1 MTMND
6 TEEIIL
12 KLINSKNAHSNYTLH
27 IDKKSIQLE
36 SVQLNKTTFP
46 VKKPDTR
53 GGVYFSN
60 MMGYKIKGVTKEL
73 SLIPSFTKA
82 MLGPNTEFSEL
93 EIKTKLIENKKQNDL
108 VLLVNLTNTVQKND
122 QVELHMN
129 IVGLKI
135 LD

>member
-1 MTMND
+1 MIEDAEKM
-6 TEEIIL
+6 IL
-12 KLINSKNAHSNYTLH
+12 KLINSKNSHSEYTLD
-27 IDKKSIQLE
+27 IEKKSIQLE

-60 MMGYKIKGVTKEL
+60 TTGYKIKGVTKEL
-73 SLIPSFTKA
+73 SLIPLFTKA

-93 EIKTKLIENKKQNDL
+93 EIKTKLIENKQQSEL

-129 IVGLKI
+129 IVGMKI

>member
-1 MTMND
+1 MD
-6 TEEIIL
+6 DSEKIISM
-12 KLINSKNAHSNYTLH
+12 LINSKNSTSDYILD
-27 IDKKSIQLE
+27 IEKKSIQLE
-36 SVQLNKTTFP
+36 SVQLIKTTFP

-60 MMGYKIKGVTKEL
+60 MTGYKIKGVTKEL

-93 EIKTKLIENKKQNDL
+93 EIKTKLIEDGKQIDL

-129 IVGLKI
+129 VVGLKI
-135 LD
+135 L